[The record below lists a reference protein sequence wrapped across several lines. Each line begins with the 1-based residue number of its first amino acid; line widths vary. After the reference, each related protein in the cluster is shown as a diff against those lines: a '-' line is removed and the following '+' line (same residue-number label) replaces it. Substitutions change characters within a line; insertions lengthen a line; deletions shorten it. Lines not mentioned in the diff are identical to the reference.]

1 MKEKKRKI
9 PMFLIGFFMIVI
21 LMLLVIEYIGNAA
34 ARQSKETIE
43 NTLEQIVTNAYA
55 DTGKYPQSLQVIE
68 EEHSFNYN
76 KDQFLIVYEVF
87 ADNIRPRI
95 RIIEREGS

>member
-1 MKEKKRKI
+1 MKGKKQKI

-21 LMLLVIEYIGNAA
+21 LMLFVIEYIGNAT

-55 DTGKYPQSLQVIE
+55 DTGKYPQSLQTIE
-68 EEHSFNYN
+68 EEHSFTYD